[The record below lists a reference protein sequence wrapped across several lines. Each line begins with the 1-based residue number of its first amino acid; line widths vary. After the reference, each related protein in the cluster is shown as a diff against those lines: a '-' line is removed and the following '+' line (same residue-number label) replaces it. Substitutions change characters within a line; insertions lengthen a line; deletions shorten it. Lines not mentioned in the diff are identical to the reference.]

1 MSGQSSTS
9 NDDQH
14 VEKVHEVIRSNRRLT
29 MQEVT
34 DKVVISKTSS
44 HEILIEN
51 LGIQRVTAKFVPR
64 LLSDEQK
71 QTRLEVSQGIF
82 YRANNNENFLR
93 TSLPVARHGLM
104 DMMSEPK
111 V

>member
-1 MSGQSSTS
+1 
-9 NDDQH
+9 
-14 VEKVHEVIRSNRRLT
+14 